1 MALTVVGSKAVI
13 RVLLFIVV
21 VPIAWG
27 GGGCV
32 VSVLWSGFSALYS
45 LSIILPRDHCLLCF
59 TCKVAL
65 CVRGAVGWS
74 AVCDCGIIR
83 SYSL

>member
-27 GGGCV
+27 GGG
-32 VSVLWSGFSALYS
+32 
-45 LSIILPRDHCLLCF
+45 LCG
-59 TCKVAL
+59 
-65 CVRGAVGWS
+65 VRFMEWF
-74 AVCDCGIIR
+74 
-83 SYSL
+83 